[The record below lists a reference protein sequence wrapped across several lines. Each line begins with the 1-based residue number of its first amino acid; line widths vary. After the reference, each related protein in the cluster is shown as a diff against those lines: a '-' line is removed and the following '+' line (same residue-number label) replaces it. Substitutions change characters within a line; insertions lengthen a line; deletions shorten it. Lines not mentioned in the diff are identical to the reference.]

1 MIIKVAINGFGRI
14 GRCAARI
21 ITKRDDVQLVAVND
35 TSDRKMTKN
44 LLKYDSVH
52 GKFDEIV
59 EILENDFMNIGNQKV
74 KFFSDRNPN
83 NLEFDKYGADVVLEC
98 TGSVLTKKQAIL
110 HINNGVKKV
119 VFSAP
124 AKDDTPTFVMGV
136 NSDKYAGESIV
147 SNASCTTNALA
158 PIVKLINDT
167 YGIQKALMT
176 TIHSYTNDQNLL
188 DVKHKKDLRRARAAA
203 LNLIPTTT
211 GAAKAIGLVIPELQ
225 DKIQGLAV
233 RVPTP
238 NVSMID
244 LSVITQ
250 RDIGISELKQL
261 FVSASRD
268 EYKGLLGID
277 NEKLVSSDFNGE
289 SVSSIIPLDL
299 LKVVDGNLVKVI
311 SWYDNEWGY
320 SQRLVDMAIHICTK
334 G

>member
-1 MIIKVAINGFGRI
+1 MAVKVAINGFGRI

-21 ITKRDDVQLVAVND
+21 ITKRDGVELVAVND
-35 TSDRKMTKN
+35 TSKREMTKT

-59 EILENDFMNIGNQKV
+59 KILEDDYMQIGSQKV
-74 KFFSDRNPN
+74 KFFSDRDPN
-83 NLEFDKYGADVVLEC
+83 NLKFAECGADVVLEC
-98 TGSVLTKKQAIL
+98 TGALLTQEKAMP
-110 HINNGVKKV
+110 HIKRGVKKV

-136 NSDKYAGESIV
+136 NHDKYNGENIV

-158 PIVKLINDT
+158 PIVKLLNDT
-167 YGIQKALMT
+167 FGIKKGLMT

-203 LNLIPTTT
+203 VNIIPTTT
-211 GAAKAIGLVIPELQ
+211 GAAKAIGLVLPELNG
-225 DKIQGLAV
+225 KLQGLAV

-238 NVSMID
+238 DVSMID
-244 LSVITQ
+244 LSVEVGKDVSLDELKKVIK
-250 RDIGISELKQL
+250 DASNGSYKGYIGI
-261 FVSASRD
+261 D
-268 EYKGLLGID
+268 E
-277 NEKLVSSDFNGE
+277 EKLVSSDFVGE
-289 SVSSIIPLDL
+289 SVSTIIPLDL
-299 LKVVDGNLVKVI
+299 LQVVDGNLIKVM

-320 SQRLVDMAIHICTK
+320 SQRLVDMAEYVANK

>member
-1 MIIKVAINGFGRI
+1 MAIRVAINGFGRI

-21 ITKRDDVQLVAVND
+21 ITKREGVELVAVND
-35 TSDRKMTKN
+35 TSSRDMTKN

-52 GKFDEIV
+52 GKFDEVV
-59 EILENDFMNIGNQKV
+59 EILEDDFMQIGSQKV
-74 KFFSDRNPN
+74 KFFSDRDPN
-83 NLEFDKYGADVVLEC
+83 NLEFAKYGADVVLEC
-98 TGSVLTKKQAIL
+98 TGALLTQEKAMP
-110 HINNGVKKV
+110 HIQNGVKKV

-136 NSDKYAGESIV
+136 NSDRYNGESIV

-158 PIVKLINDT
+158 PIVKLLNDNL
-167 YGIQKALMT
+167 GVQKGLMT

-203 LNLIPTTT
+203 VNIIPTTT
-211 GAAKAIGLVIPELQ
+211 GAAKAIGLVLPELQ
-225 DKIQGLAV
+225 GKLQGLAV

-244 LSVITQ
+244 LSVMVNKS
-250 RDIGISELKQL
+250 ISLDELKDL
-261 FVSASRD
+261 IANASQN
-268 EYKGLLGID
+268 EYKGLIGID
-277 NEKLVSSDFNGE
+277 NDKLVSSDFNGE
-289 SVSSIIPLDL
+289 SISTIVPLDL
-299 LKVVDGNLVKVI
+299 LQVIEGNMIKVM

-320 SQRLVDMAIHICTK
+320 SERLVDMAVHVVK

>member
-1 MIIKVAINGFGRI
+1 MTIKVAINGFGRI

-21 ITKRDDVQLVAVND
+21 ITKRDDVQIVAIND

-52 GKFDEIV
+52 GRFDETV
-59 EILENDFMNIGNQKV
+59 EIAEDDFMYIGNQKV

-83 NLEFDKYGADVVLEC
+83 NLEFAKYGADVVLEC
-98 TGSVLTKKQAIL
+98 TGAILTKEQAIS
-110 HINNGVKKV
+110 HINNGIKKV

-136 NSDKYAGESIV
+136 NSNQYAGEAII

-158 PIVKLINDT
+158 PIVKLLNDT

-225 DKIQGLAV
+225 GKLQGLAV

-244 LSVITQ
+244 LSAMIE
-250 RDIGISELKQL
+250 RSIGISELKQL
-261 FVSASRD
+261 FVSASRY
-268 EYKGLLGID
+268 EYKGFLGID
-277 NEKLVSSDFNGE
+277 NDKLVSSDFNGE
-289 SVSSIIPLDL
+289 SVNSIVPLDL
-299 LKVVDGNLVKVI
+299 LQVVDGNLIKVM

-320 SQRLVDMAIHICTK
+320 SQRLVDMAIHVCTK

>member
-1 MIIKVAINGFGRI
+1 MPIKVAINGFGRI

-21 ITKRDDVQLVAVND
+21 ITKREGVELVAVND
-35 TSDRKMTKN
+35 TSSRDMTKN

-52 GKFDEIV
+52 GKFDETV
-59 EILENDFMNIGNQKV
+59 EILEDDFMLIGSQKV
-74 KFFSDRNPN
+74 KFFSDRDPN
-83 NLEFDKYGADVVLEC
+83 NLEFAKYSADVVLEC
-98 TGSVLTKKQAIL
+98 TGALLTQEKAMP
-110 HINNGVKKV
+110 HIKNGVKKV

-136 NSDKYAGESIV
+136 NSDKYNKESIV

-158 PIVKLINDT
+158 PIVKLLNDNFK
-167 YGIQKALMT
+167 IQKGLMT

-203 LNLIPTTT
+203 VNIIPTTT
-211 GAAKAIGLVIPELQ
+211 GAAKAIGLVLPELQ
-225 DKIQGLAV
+225 GKLQGLAV

-244 LSVITQ
+244 LSVVV
-250 RDIGISELKQL
+250 DKNISLNELKEL
-261 FVSASRD
+261 IVKASQN
-268 EYKGLLGID
+268 EYRGLIGID
-277 NEKLVSSDFNGE
+277 NDKLVSSDFNGE
-289 SVSSIIPLDL
+289 STSTVVPLDL
-299 LKVVDGNLVKVI
+299 LQVIDGNMIKVM

-320 SQRLVDMAIHICTK
+320 SERLVDMAIHVVE

>member
-1 MIIKVAINGFGRI
+1 MVVKVAINGFGRI
-14 GRCAARI
+14 GRCATRI
-21 ITKRDDVQLVAVND
+21 ITKRDNIQIVAIND
-35 TSDRKMTKN
+35 TSDRSMTKN

-52 GKFDEIV
+52 GRFNEIV
-59 EILENDFMNIGNQKV
+59 EIEENDFMYIGDHKV
-74 KFFSDRNPN
+74 KLFSDRNPN
-83 NLEFDKYGADVVLEC
+83 NLEFAKYGADVVLEC
-98 TGSVLTKKQAIL
+98 TGTILTKEQAVA
-110 HINNGVKKV
+110 HINKGVGKV
-119 VFSAP
+119 IFSAP

-136 NSDKYAGESIV
+136 NSDGYAGESII

-158 PIVKLINDT
+158 PIVKLLNDT

-188 DVKHKKDLRRARAAA
+188 DVKHKNDLRRARAAA

-211 GAAKAIGLVIPELQ
+211 GAAKAIGLVIPEL
-225 DKIQGLAV
+225 KGKLQGLAV

-244 LSVITQ
+244 LSSVIE
-250 RDIGISELKQL
+250 RNININELKQL

-268 EYKGLLGID
+268 EYKGLIGID
-277 NEKLVSSDFNGE
+277 NEKLVSSDFNG
-289 SVSSIIPLDL
+289 VNLSSIIPLDL
-299 LKVVDGNLVKVI
+299 LQVVDGNLIKVM

-320 SQRLVDMAIHICTK
+320 SQRLVDMAVHICTK